1 VADQGGPNE
10 PRVISSATSKL
21 HNGLLGVKNLS
32 AACGHVGGE
41 SGRWV
46 WADIPWGAR
55 RGQPMPVADDRAL
68 SREELAV
75 LRNAWPDTR
84 VRLDDS
90 LRMWCALPD
99 DGRPKSCAPSPR
111 ALQGLLS
118 ARAAG
123 SPGRVPQSREHGSG
137 SAAGPAAGGVAA
149 ALSRPIHPHN

>member
-10 PRVISSATSKL
+10 SQGISGAESAL
-21 HNGLLGVKNLS
+21 HNGLLGVKNLT
-32 AACGHVGGE
+32 AVFGHVGGE

-46 WADIPWGAR
+46 WADVPWGAR
-55 RGQPMPVADDRAL
+55 GGQPMPVADDRAL

-84 VRLDDS
+84 VWLDDS
-90 LRMWCALPD
+90 VRMWCALP
-99 DGRPKSCAPSPR
+99 DGRPKSCAPSPQ

-123 SPGRVPQSREHGSG
+123 RVPQVREHFSG
-137 SAAGPAAGGVAA
+137 SAAGPAVGGVAA
-149 ALSRPIHPHN
+149 SLSRGADPT